1 MKNRV
6 SIELCCGSLE
16 DCKLAERVGADRIEL
31 VSAHLLG
38 GLTPSAGLVALVKEQ
53 VSLPVS
59 VMVRPRGARP
69 RT

>member
-38 GLTPSAGLVALVKEQ
+38 GLTPSAGLVALVKE
-53 VSLPVS
+53 
-59 VMVRPRGARP
+59 
-69 RT
+69 